1 MSQKEEVQEKV
12 AFEYERFYLSFLC
25 QSKAAIYERS
35 AEIELRKEVN
45 RELQKLAP
53 EREEVYAQLLAAD
66 SILDEACRYVQD
78 HRAGEPSAAKLVGRW
93 LSSLSGVPY
102 HAMRR
107 GS

>member
-1 MSQKEEVQEKV
+1 MSQREEVMEKM
-12 AFEYERFYLSFLC
+12 AFEYERFYQSFLC
-25 QSKAAIYERS
+25 RSKAAIYEGS

-45 RELQKLAP
+45 RALQRLAP
-53 EREEVYAQLLAAD
+53 GREDLYAQLLAAD

-78 HRAGEPSAAKLVGRW
+78 HRAGSPSAVELVGRW

-102 HAMRR
+102 HDMRR